1 VNVPA
6 PSSDALAEAIAGLL
20 SPVMGE
26 SMARASLRVY
36 ITEIKI
42 KEGSFERRHLGQIT
56 GRLQQGLEAFVGREK
71 AQEILL
77 KIMALGRGG
86 NR

>member
-1 VNVPA
+1 LA
-6 PSSDALAEAIAGLL
+6 DAIVGLL

-42 KEGSFERRHLGQIT
+42 KDGAFERRHLGRIT
-56 GRLQQGLEAFVGREK
+56 ERLQHGLEAFVGREK
-71 AQEILL
+71 AQEIML

-86 NR
+86 DR